1 MGKPI
6 KVFRAGAV
14 EAAIFENERTVGGR
28 KVKMLNVVFKRSY
41 KDKDGK
47 WQHSDSFGIND
58 VPKLGLLVPKVY
70 EIMAMG
76 DRAEEQPEEDV

>member
-58 VPKLGLLVPKVY
+58 VPKLWLLVPMVY
-70 EIMAMG
+70 EIMTMG
-76 DRAEEQPEEDV
+76 DRADEQPTEDF

>member
-76 DRAEEQPEEDV
+76 DRAEEEPVEDV

>member
-6 KVFRAGAV
+6 KVFKVGAV
-14 EAAIFENERTVGGR
+14 EAAILENERTVGG
-28 KVKMLNVVFKRSY
+28 KKLKMSNVVFRRSY

-58 VPKLGLLVPKVY
+58 VPKLGLLVTKVH
-70 EIMAMG
+70 ELMAMG
-76 DRAEEQPEEDV
+76 DRAEEEPAEDF